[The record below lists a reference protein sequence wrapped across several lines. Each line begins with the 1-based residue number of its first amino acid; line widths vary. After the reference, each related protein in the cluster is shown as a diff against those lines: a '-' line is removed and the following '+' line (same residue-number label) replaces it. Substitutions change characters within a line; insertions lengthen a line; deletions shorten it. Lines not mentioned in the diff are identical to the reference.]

1 MDTTIASPN
10 HTSSITYRIL
20 GAALAGAGLLL
31 AAASMSPAF
40 AGTPAQAQAQAQA
53 KVAYADLDLSTKAG
67 ARALLSR
74 IDVAANEAC
83 GKQIHSPLLPRE
95 SAFHRECVNDAVSNA
110 VQRIGSPLVT
120 ALNGETQAQASVS
133 LAAR

>member
-10 HTSSITYRIL
+10 YTSSLTYRIL

-40 AGTPAQAQAQAQA
+40 AGTPAQA

-67 ARALLSR
+67 ARVLLSR

>member
-10 HTSSITYRIL
+10 YTSSITYRIL

-31 AAASMSPAF
+31 AAASMGPAF
-40 AGTPAQAQAQAQA
+40 ADTSAQA
-53 KVAYADLDLSTKAG
+53 KVAYADLDLSTETG
-67 ARALLSR
+67 ARALLGR

-95 SAFHRECVNDAVSNA
+95 SAFHRECVHDAVSNA

-120 ALNGETQAQASVS
+120 ALNGETQAQAGVS